1 MLRMRFDFRAFAEY
15 FFPYFIFL
23 LPFCGACE
31 VFGKTVPVVQ
41 VFACDTV
48 SEEAISIIVDDMPEF
63 PGDLP
68 GWLHEMTSRFVESE
82 GMKGRKPYRVVVRIV
97 VEKDGSVTNP
107 EILRGADSVLNAEAL
122 KIVGMMP
129 KWKPGRHGGEA
140 ARVYSSFSLVFGT
153 FTAPAAIYV
162 VDGKQVAPSEARAI
176 KTEDILH
183 IKTLKRDAAVD
194 IFGERGNNGAILIRT
209 KNKNSRSHAMPLGPA
224 WEVPVFPEDI
234 SEWLSKN
241 IRYPLDAW
249 RRGVEGKV
257 VIRILVDK
265 EGKVAKADVMR
276 SVDAFL
282 DAEALRVV
290 RSMPRWK
297 PGKRRGK
304 NADFWLTIP
313 INFRI
318 SSYKQENIP

>member
-1 MLRMRFDFRAFAEY
+1 MVNS
-15 FFPYFIFL
+15 FP
-23 LPFCGACE
+23 A
-31 VFGKTVPVVQ
+31 T

-122 KIVGMMP
+122 
-129 KWKPGRHGGEA
+129 
-140 ARVYSSFSLVFGT
+140 
-153 FTAPAAIYV
+153 
-162 VDGKQVAPSEARAI
+162 
-176 KTEDILH
+176 
-183 IKTLKRDAAVD
+183 
-194 IFGERGNNGAILIRT
+194 
-209 KNKNSRSHAMPLGPA
+209 
-224 WEVPVFPEDI
+224 
-234 SEWLSKN
+234 
-241 IRYPLDAW
+241 
-249 RRGVEGKV
+249 
-257 VIRILVDK
+257 
-265 EGKVAKADVMR
+265 
-276 SVDAFL
+276 
-282 DAEALRVV
+282 RVV

-297 PGKRRGK
+297 PGKRGEK
-304 NADFWLTIP
+304 NADFRLTIP